1 MLETDKKEFTKA
13 IKAFLFTLDG
23 THSPD
28 GMVMAHYWDALNK
41 FDKDKVFKALSAL
54 ASESEEHVRP
64 GQVVA
69 KITGKKTVKA
79 KNEFDSIMSL
89 VQQYGIEG
97 ARDKVD
103 KESKA
108 WGVVKKMG
116 GLSAFN
122 TTDLGSVRAAFYRG
136 FDQ

>member
-1 MLETDKKEFTKA
+1 MNEQDKPEFTKA
-13 IKAFLFTLDG
+13 LKAFLFTLDG

-28 GMVMAHYWDALNK
+28 GMVMAHYWDTLSK
-41 FDKDKVFKALSAL
+41 FDKEKVLKALAAL
-54 ASESEEHVRP
+54 ASESEEHIRP
-64 GQVVA
+64 AQVVA

-79 KNEFDSIMSL
+79 KSEFDSIMSL

-97 ARDKVD
+97 ARDRVD

-108 WGVVKKMG
+108 WGVIKKMG